1 MDIGLFFEGLI
12 LISSI
17 GFVFAVYYAF
27 KLSKETKHEKYWIML
42 ALASLILAVHLWA
55 RIPWGLHLITDK
67 IQGFIEQI
75 TGILGAILLGY
86 SHWGLYSSMR
96 KVKEKLK

>member
-12 LISSI
+12 LISSM

-42 ALASLILAVHLWA
+42 ALASLILAIHFWA
-55 RIPWGLHLITDK
+55 MIPWGLHLITDK
-67 IQGFIEQI
+67 SQRYIGQI
-75 TGILGAILLGY
+75 AGISGAILLGY